1 MTNTNFIGGVQ
12 SYEDN
17 DRITPHTAYKV
28 VTLHNPAAD
37 DGTIQISGPHYTGHL
52 YGFVANS
59 KCGEKEKCKDFSNCS
74 CGFYGYS
81 DVNKAVA
88 HWRSQCSGYA
98 SSVLVEVAFSGR
110 VVVCADGFR
119 AETQRI
125 RNILAPRCL
134 FCTNAGEVMTPHAR
148 GVLVPICLPCVKAK
162 EDTFNNKKR
171 KFLGKKKPSEP
182 VAIQTFS
189 FEELS
194 DRISI
199 EGLKPIKVSSA
210 QALSKEAVG
219 FFNYKPA
226 PVPIM
231 EEVVEVEKMTEQN
244 GVIPMN
250 FDVYLKTLSP
260 DKMEDLLRLVSEEMS
275 DRAIDSFNK

>member
-28 VTLHNPAAD
+28 VTLHNP
-37 DGTIQISGPHYTGHL
+37 DGFGKIQISGPHYTQHL

-59 KCGEKEKCKDFSNCS
+59 KCDGKEKCEDFSNCS

-81 DVNKAVA
+81 DVNKAVQ

-134 FCTNAGEVMTPHAR
+134 FCSNAGEVMTPHAR
-148 GVLVPICLPCVKAK
+148 GVLVPICLSCVKSK
-162 EDTFNNKKR
+162 EESFNSKKR
-171 KFLGKKKPSEP
+171 KFLRKNKKSEP
-182 VAIQTFS
+182 VAIQTFT
-189 FEELS
+189 FERISEL
-194 DRISI
+194 ISI
-199 EGLKPIKVSSA
+199 EGMKPIKVGSA
-210 QALSKEAVG
+210 KALSKEAAG
-219 FFNYKPA
+219 FFNYKPE
-226 PVPIM
+226 PVPVM
-231 EEVVEVEKMTEQN
+231 EDVLKDEETDQN
-244 GVIPMN
+244 GVIPLN

-260 DKMEDLLRLVSEEMS
+260 DKMEDLLKLVSEEMS
-275 DRAIDSFNK
+275 DRAMDSFNK

>member
-28 VTLHNPAAD
+28 VTLHNPD
-37 DGTIQISGPHYTGHL
+37 SEGNIQISGPHYTEHL

-59 KCGEKEKCKDFSNCS
+59 KCGGKDKCKDFSNCS

-81 DVNKAVA
+81 DVNKAVS

-110 VVVCADGFR
+110 VVVCTDGFR

-134 FCTNAGEVMTPHAR
+134 FCSKAGEVMTPHAR
-148 GVLVPICLPCVKAK
+148 GVLVPICLPCVKVK
-162 EDTFNNKKR
+162 EDTFNNKKG
-171 KFLGKKKPSEP
+171 KFLRKKKNSAP
-182 VAIQTFS
+182 VAIQTFT
-189 FEELS
+189 FEEIS
-194 DRISI
+194 ERISI
-199 EGLKPIKVSSA
+199 EGMKPIKVNSA
-210 QALSKEAVG
+210 QALSKEAVS

-226 PVPIM
+226 PVPVM
-231 EEVVEVEKMTEQN
+231 EEVLEVEEVVTQN
-244 GVIPMN
+244 GVIPLN

-260 DKMEDLLRLVSEEMS
+260 EKMEDLLKLVSEEMS